1 MIATTLGSKTA
12 SHSLTAAKTAVAVWS
27 TFLLYSV
34 PVLAQEREEPLN
46 GSKPALTLVDQAG
59 HSALVSSVAF
69 SPDGKTLANGSWD
82 NTIKLWNVETG
93 ELVRTLTGHTDEAR
107 ISLNGWKRENPK
119 SAVAD
124 KLLASL
130 AKQQE

>member
-1 MIATTLGSKTA
+1 MKQRALVQLYVLILYTFFTTPIYAQTSSSPTSAPIDTK
-12 SHSLTAAKTAVAVWS
+12 SSLSLMV
-27 TFLLYSV
+27 
-34 PVLAQEREEPLN
+34 
-46 GSKPALTLVDQAG
+46 QAG
-59 HSALVSSVAF
+59 HSNEVDSVAF
-69 SPDGKTLANGSWD
+69 SPDGKTLASGSWD

>member
-1 MIATTLGSKTA
+1 MKQRALVQLYVLILYTFFTA
-12 SHSLTAAKTAVAVWS
+12 PIYAQTSSSPTSAPIDTKSSLSLMV
-27 TFLLYSV
+27 
-34 PVLAQEREEPLN
+34 
-46 GSKPALTLVDQAG
+46 QAG
-59 HSALVSSVAF
+59 HGSIVGSVCF
-69 SPDGKTLANGSWD
+69 SPDGKTLASGSWD